1 MKKAASRTYLL
12 GLGIAT
18 PGPSFVACNY
28 MFLAKRTFVLLNLHQ
43 VIFYISLLM
52 YLNFYN

>member
-1 MKKAASRTYLL
+1 MKKAASRTYLP

-18 PGPSFVACNY
+18 PGPSFVARNY